1 MKTWPTRL
9 CRCHLPST
17 DALKSS
23 KSASVGPYVLRRMCV
38 GQIMKKILIFPLLG
52 LMAIFL
58 TGCDLPKIAKLTDSA
73 TPETQKRTNQ
83 VTFSA
88 DGFSPKKIIVPRNT
102 KVTFTN
108 LDKGPHTIASDPH
121 PTHDQLQN
129 LYSTPIFKDQ
139 TYSYVFVKAGKF
151 GFHLEDN
158 PSISGEIVVE

>member
-1 MKTWPTRL
+1 MTRPTRL
-9 CRCHLPST
+9 CRCTSEAT

-23 KSASVGPYVLRRMCV
+23 KSASVDPYVLRQMCV
-38 GQIMKKILIFPLLG
+38 GQIMRKIYIFPLIG

-58 TGCDLPKIAKLTDSA
+58 TGCDFPKIAKLSDSA
-73 TPETQKRTNQ
+73 TPETQKHTNQ
-83 VTFSA
+83 ILINA
-88 DGFSPKKIIVPRNT
+88 DSISPKEIIVQRNT

-108 LDKGPHTIASDPH
+108 KDKGPHTIASDPH
-121 PTHDQLQN
+121 PTHNQIQN

-139 TYSYVFVKAGKF
+139 TYSYTFTKVGKF